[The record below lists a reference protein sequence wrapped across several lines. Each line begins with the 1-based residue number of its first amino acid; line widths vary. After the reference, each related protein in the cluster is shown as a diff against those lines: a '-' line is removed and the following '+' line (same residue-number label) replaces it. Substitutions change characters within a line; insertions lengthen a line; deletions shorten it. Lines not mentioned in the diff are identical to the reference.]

1 MKKRI
6 FVFLIMLCVLFT
18 GCSQPQS
25 PLNEESEND
34 TSNMTDENTQDNV
47 LKEYLSN
54 LDILESPVREY
65 GDDTGYVQLD
75 EELMVRILYPEGE
88 LSDLNNSIVNW
99 VENTVAYYQV
109 EAKGSSDSGDSA
121 ELTAEYDSFVVANNI
136 VSVKITGIFDKP
148 YNAHPI
154 DIIATFHASLKTG
167 KLIELEDILL
177 ADGKEFLQKKVIE
190 DAKIKDADIDEALL
204 DNWTLKNDG
213 LEIILERGKYLPM
226 SDGTV
231 VLNYSFEELAG
242 IIDSSV
248 TKETENQLDDTEN
261 ETEVKLPENDDSNL
275 PSTSIDPAK
284 PMIALTFD
292 DGPSKHT
299 ERLLDIFAQYG
310 GKGTFFVVG
319 NIIEN
324 RGETLN
330 RMVAEGHEIGGHSWD
345 HRQLTKLS
353 SEDMTDQIMNTRAKI
368 YSLTGVD
375 TTIIRPP
382 YGSYND
388 ETKRICAENG
398 IVIINWSLDTLDW
411 KTRDADKVYDAI
423 MSEVKDG
430 DIILCHDL
438 HGSTVDAMERVIP
451 DLIAQGYQLV
461 TVSELLS
468 YGDTEVSAGSVYSQ
482 Q

>member
-65 GDDTGYVQLD
+65 GDDAGFVQLD
-75 EELMVRILYPEGE
+75 EELMVRVLYPEGE

-109 EAKGSSDSGDSA
+109 EAKGSKDSGDSA
-121 ELTAEYDSFVVANNI
+121 ELTAEYESFVLGDDI

-213 LEIILERGKYLPM
+213 LEIILERGKYLAM
-226 SDGTV
+226 SEGTV
-231 VLNYSFEELAG
+231 TLKYSFDELVG
-242 IIDSSV
+242 IIDSSLK
-248 TKETENQLDDTEN
+248 TEPEKIPETDS
-261 ETEVKLPENDDSNL
+261 EVKLPEDDDSN
-275 PSTSIDPAK
+275 SASIDPTK

-299 ERLLDIFAQYG
+299 ERLLDMFANYG

-319 NIIEN
+319 NLIDN
-324 RGETLN
+324 RQETLN
-330 RMVAEGHEIGGHSWD
+330 RMVSEGHEIGGHSWD

-375 TTIIRPP
+375 TTIMRPP

-411 KTRDADKVYDAI
+411 KYRDADKVYDAI
-423 MSEVKDG
+423 MSQVKDG

-438 HGSTVDAMERVIP
+438 HGSTVEAMERVIP

-468 YGDTEVSAGSVYSQ
+468 YGDTEVNAGTVHTKR
-482 Q
+482 

>member
-6 FVFLIMLCVLFT
+6 FALLLIVCLFMT
-18 GCSQPQS
+18 GCSQPQKPS
-25 PLNEESEND
+25 LEGSEQDSSSMIDANKEE
-34 TSNMTDENTQDNV
+34 V
-47 LKEYLSN
+47 LEKYLSN
-54 LDILESPVREY
+54 LDILESPIREY
-65 GDDTGYVQLD
+65 GEDTGVVQLD

-88 LSDLNNSIVNW
+88 LADLDKKITDW
-99 VENTVAYYQV
+99 VDNTVAYYQV
-109 EAKGSSDSGDSA
+109 EAKGSSESGDSA
-121 ELTAEYDSFVVANNI
+121 ELTAEYDSFVVGNDI

-154 DIIATFHASLKTG
+154 DIISTFHASLKTG
-167 KLIELEDILL
+167 KLVTLEDILL
-177 ADGKEFLQKKVIE
+177 ADGKVLLQKKVIE
-190 DAKIKDADIDEALL
+190 DAKIEEADIDDVLL
-204 DNWTLKNDG
+204 NNWTLKHDS
-213 LEIILERGKYLPM
+213 LEIVLERGQYLPM

-231 VLNYSFEELAG
+231 VLEYSFKELAG
-242 IIDSSV
+242 IIEDSFVEES
-248 TKETENQLDDTEN
+248 EQESEEDTE
-261 ETEVKLPENDDSNL
+261 TKLPENDVNTS
-275 PSTSIDPAK
+275 STEIDPTK

-319 NIIEN
+319 NVIEK
-324 RGETLN
+324 REETLN

-353 SEDMTDQIMNTRAKI
+353 SADMTDEIMNTRAKI
-368 YSLTGVD
+368 YSLTGID
-375 TTIIRPP
+375 TTIMRPP

-411 KTRDADKVYDAI
+411 KTRDADKVHDAI

-468 YGDTEVSAGSVYSQ
+468 YGESEVNAGTVHTKR
-482 Q
+482 

>member
-6 FVFLIMLCVLFT
+6 FALLLIVCLFMT
-18 GCSQPQS
+18 GCSQPQKPS
-25 PLNEESEND
+25 LEGSEQDSSSMIDANKEE
-34 TSNMTDENTQDNV
+34 V
-47 LKEYLSN
+47 LEKYLSN
-54 LDILESPVREY
+54 LDILESPIREY
-65 GDDTGYVQLD
+65 GEDTGVVQLD

-88 LSDLNNSIVNW
+88 LADLDKKITDW
-99 VENTVAYYQV
+99 VDNTVAYYQV
-109 EAKGSSDSGDSA
+109 EAKGSSESGDSA
-121 ELTAEYDSFVVANNI
+121 ELTAEYDSFVVGNDI

-154 DIIATFHASLKTG
+154 DIISTFHASLKTG
-167 KLIELEDILL
+167 KLVTLEDILL
-177 ADGKEFLQKKVIE
+177 ADGKVLLQKKVIE
-190 DAKIKDADIDEALL
+190 DAKIKEADIDDVLL
-204 DNWTLKNDG
+204 NNWILKHDS
-213 LEIILERGKYLPM
+213 LEIVLERGQYLPM

-231 VLNYSFEELAG
+231 VLEYSFKELAG
-242 IIDSSV
+242 IIEDSFV
-248 TKETENQLDDTEN
+248 KESEQESEEDTE
-261 ETEVKLPENDDSNL
+261 TKLPENDVNTS
-275 PSTSIDPAK
+275 STEIDPTK

-319 NIIEN
+319 NVIEK
-324 RGETLN
+324 REETLN

-353 SEDMTDQIMNTRAKI
+353 SADMTDEIMNTRAKI
-368 YSLTGVD
+368 YSLSGID
-375 TTIIRPP
+375 TTIMRPP

-411 KTRDADKVYDAI
+411 KYRDADKVYDAI

-438 HGSTVDAMERVIP
+438 HGTTVDAMERVIP

-468 YGDTEVSAGSVYSQ
+468 YSDKEVSAGSVHSQ

>member
-6 FVFLIMLCVLFT
+6 FALLLIVCLFMT
-18 GCSQPQS
+18 GCSQPQKPS
-25 PLNEESEND
+25 LEGSEQDSSSMIDANKEE
-34 TSNMTDENTQDNV
+34 V
-47 LKEYLSN
+47 LEKYLSN
-54 LDILESPVREY
+54 LDILESPIREY
-65 GDDTGYVQLD
+65 GEDTGVVQLD

-88 LSDLNNSIVNW
+88 LADLDKKITDW
-99 VENTVAYYQV
+99 VDNTVAYYQV
-109 EAKGSSDSGDSA
+109 EAKGSSESGDSA
-121 ELTAEYDSFVVANNI
+121 ELTAEYDSFVVGNDI

-154 DIIATFHASLKTG
+154 DIISTFHASLKTG
-167 KLIELEDILL
+167 KLVTLEDILL
-177 ADGKEFLQKKVIE
+177 ADGKVLLQKKVIE
-190 DAKIKDADIDEALL
+190 DAKIEEADIDDVLL
-204 DNWTLKNDG
+204 NNWTLKHDS
-213 LEIILERGKYLPM
+213 LEIVLERGQYLPM

-231 VLNYSFEELAG
+231 VLEYSFKELAG
-242 IIDSSV
+242 IIEDSFV
-248 TKETENQLDDTEN
+248 KESEQESEEDTE
-261 ETEVKLPENDDSNL
+261 TKLPENDVNTS
-275 PSTSIDPAK
+275 STEIDPTK

-319 NIIEN
+319 NVIEK
-324 RGETLN
+324 REETLN

-353 SEDMTDQIMNTRAKI
+353 SADMTDEIMNTRAKI
-368 YSLTGVD
+368 YSLTGID
-375 TTIIRPP
+375 TTIMRPP

-468 YGDTEVSAGSVYSQ
+468 YGESEVNAGTVHTKR
-482 Q
+482 

>member
-1 MKKRI
+1 MKKLVI
-6 FVFLIMLCVLFT
+6 FILCLCMFIT
-18 GCSQPQS
+18 GCSQPKNPSVEGTEQ
-25 PLNEESEND
+25 D
-34 TSNMTDENTQDNV
+34 TSSAITEKEDDV
-47 LKEYLSN
+47 LEEYLSN

-65 GDDTGYVQLD
+65 GDDTGIVQLD

-88 LSDLNNSIVNW
+88 LTDLDKEVAEW
-99 VENTVAYYQV
+99 VESTVAYYQV
-109 EAKGSSDSGDSA
+109 EAKGSSESGDSA
-121 ELTAEYDSFVVANNI
+121 ELTAEYESFVVGNDI
-136 VSVKITGIFDKP
+136 VSVKITGVFDKP
-148 YNAHPI
+148 YNAHPV
-154 DIIATFHASLKTG
+154 DIIATFHASLKSG
-167 KLIELEDILL
+167 KLLVLDDFLL
-177 ADGKEFLQKKVIE
+177 ANGKELLQKKVIQ
-190 DAKIKDADIDEALL
+190 DANIVEADVDGALL
-204 DNWTLKNDG
+204 ENWTLKKDC

-231 VLNYSFEELAG
+231 ILEYSFDELTE
-242 IIDSSV
+242 IIDVSLL
-248 TKETENQLDDTEN
+248 KETETELEENTEEILPN
-261 ETEVKLPENDDSNL
+261 EDSSNVL
-275 PSTSIDPAK
+275 TTSIDPTK

-299 ERLLDIFAQYG
+299 QRLLDLFAQYG

-319 NIIEN
+319 NLIDN
-324 RGETLN
+324 REETLN
-330 RMVAEGHEIGGHSWD
+330 RMVLEGHEIGGHSWD

-468 YGDTEVSAGSVYSQ
+468 YGDSEVSAGSVYSQ

>member
-34 TSNMTDENTQDNV
+34 TSNMTDENTQDDV
-47 LKEYLSN
+47 LEEYLSN

-65 GDDTGYVQLD
+65 GDDAGFVQLD
-75 EELMVRILYPEGE
+75 EELMVRVLYPEGE

-109 EAKGSSDSGDSA
+109 EAKGSKDSGDSA
-121 ELTAEYDSFVVANNI
+121 ELTAEYESFVLGDDI

-213 LEIILERGKYLPM
+213 LEIILERGKYLAM
-226 SDGTV
+226 SEGTV
-231 VLNYSFEELAG
+231 TLKYSFDELVG
-242 IIDSSV
+242 IIDSSLK
-248 TKETENQLDDTEN
+248 TETEKIP
-261 ETEVKLPENDDSNL
+261 ETDSEVKLPEDDDSN
-275 PSTSIDPAK
+275 SASIDPTK

-299 ERLLDIFAQYG
+299 ERLLDMFANYG

-319 NIIEN
+319 NLIDN
-324 RGETLN
+324 RQETLN
-330 RMVAEGHEIGGHSWD
+330 RMVSEGHEIGGHSWD

-353 SEDMTDQIMNTRAKI
+353 SEDMTNEIMNTRAKI

-375 TTIIRPP
+375 TTIMRPP

-411 KTRDADKVYDAI
+411 KYRDADKVYDAI
-423 MSEVKDG
+423 MSQVKDG

-438 HGSTVDAMERVIP
+438 HGSTVEAMERVIP

-468 YGDTEVSAGSVYSQ
+468 YGDTEVNAGTVHTKR
-482 Q
+482 